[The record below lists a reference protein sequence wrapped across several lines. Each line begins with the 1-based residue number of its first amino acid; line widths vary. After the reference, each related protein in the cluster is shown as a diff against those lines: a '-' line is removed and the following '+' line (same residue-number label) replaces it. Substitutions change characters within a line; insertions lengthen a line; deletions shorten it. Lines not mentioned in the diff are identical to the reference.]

1 MTGIPVKEFGYNLS
15 GNSDMNKSGT
25 MEKSSNEFGSSF
37 TKMMSSNS
45 VTKSVEG
52 NQYKKNTQN
61 EKSFSKDSNSDTTES
76 LSANVRK
83 KDQLLN
89 DSSTKVSNNASK
101 KDVSAVNEEDMT
113 AEMIDET
120 EVLEKS
126 EEVIAMIAEQLGI
139 TKDEVCKAMESLGLT
154 MPDLLDAGKIPALM
168 VELSQETD
176 MLSFATN
183 EQLYQSLQNV
193 VAKVEELVSQM
204 KSNANL
210 SDEEW
215 NAVMNRI
222 QNSDFGTTLKDGDL
236 QKQSNLRTEQLL
248 EVTGDGEQLPED
260 GEGVKLMKEKQGMLV
275 NADDAKAVED
285 KVLNTASVVEAVSE
299 EGELTKSGKG
309 NLDIIAEEN
318 EEDLAQEEVLIKTS
332 EQGSSN
338 QSGTD
343 HSQNGNNMFQNVM
356 NPATAIE
363 EALGKTQ
370 IPVAQVDVEKI
381 IQQINDHLKIQI
393 KDGVTQMQMELHPA
407 SLGTVNL
414 QIASKNGAITAAFTA
429 QNEAVKQVLESQV
442 VVLRENLEQAG
453 VKVEAIEV
461 TVESHAFERNLQQQ
475 GQSGNGEEQTKKRST
490 RRINVNELSEEE
502 GLEDADLLTKKI
514 MEANGNTVDYT
525 A

>member
-1 MTGIPVKEFGYNLS
+1 MTSIPVKEFGYNLS
-15 GNSDMNKSGT
+15 GNSDLNKNGT
-25 MEKSSNEFGSSF
+25 IEKSSNEFGSSF

-45 VTKSVEG
+45 VAKSVEG
-52 NQYKKNTQN
+52 NQYRKNTQN
-61 EKSFSKDSNSDTTES
+61 EKSVSKDSNSDTREN
-76 LSANVRK
+76 LSTNVRK

-89 DSSTKVSNNASK
+89 DASTNVSNNASK
-101 KDVSAVNEEDMT
+101 KNVSAVNEEDMN
-113 AEMIDET
+113 AETIDET
-120 EVLEKS
+120 KVLEKS
-126 EEVIAMIAEQLGI
+126 DEVIAMIAEQLGI
-139 TKDEVCKAMESLGLT
+139 TKEEVCKAMESLGLT

-193 VAKVEELVSQM
+193 VAKVDELVGQM
-204 KSNANL
+204 KSDANL

-236 QKQSNLRTEQLL
+236 QKQSSLRTEQLP
-248 EVTGDGEQLPED
+248 EVMEEGDPLPED
-260 GEGVKLMKEKQGMLV
+260 SEGIKLMKEKQGMLV
-275 NADDAKAVED
+275 NVDDAKVTEDNTLNSANAVEEVSGD
-285 KVLNTASVVEAVSE
+285 GEMTKPGNATLEVSVE
-299 EGELTKSGKG
+299 EEP
-309 NLDIIAEEN
+309 
-318 EEDLAQEEVLIKTS
+318 AQDAIMKTS
-332 EQGSSN
+332 EQGSSK

-356 NPATAIE
+356 NPTTAIE

-370 IPVAQVDVEKI
+370 IPVSQVDVEKI

-414 QIASKNGAITAAFTA
+414 QIASKNRVITAAFTA
-429 QNEAVKQVLESQV
+429 QNETVKQALESQV

-475 GQSGNGEEQTKKRST
+475 GQSGNGEEQSKKRST

-502 GLEDADLLTKKI
+502 GLEEADLLTKKI

>member
-15 GNSDMNKSGT
+15 GNSDINKNGA
-25 MEKSSNEFGSSF
+25 MDKSSSEFGSSF

-45 VTKSVEG
+45 VTKTVEG
-52 NQYKKNTQN
+52 NQYRKNTQN
-61 EKSFSKDSNSDTTES
+61 EKAVSKDSNSDTREN
-76 LSANVRK
+76 LSKNVRK

-89 DSSTKVSNNASK
+89 DTSTNVSNNASK
-101 KDVSAVNEEDMT
+101 KNVSAVNEEDMN
-113 AEMIDET
+113 AETIDET
-120 EVLEKS
+120 KVLEKS
-126 EEVIAMIAEQLGI
+126 DEVIAMIAEQLGM
-139 TKDEVCKAMESLGLT
+139 TKEEVCKAMESLGLT

-193 VAKVEELVSQM
+193 VTKVEELVSQM
-204 KSNANL
+204 KGEANL

-222 QNSDFGTTLKDGDL
+222 QNGDFGTTLKDGDL
-236 QKQSNLRTEQLL
+236 QKQLNPLTEQLS
-248 EVTGDGEQLPED
+248 EVIGEEKQFSED
-260 GEGVKLMKEKQGMLV
+260 SEDIKLIKAKQGMLV
-275 NADDAKAVED
+275 NVDDVKAEDD
-285 KVLNTASVVEAVSE
+285 KVSDPANVVEVVSE
-299 EGELTKSGKG
+299 EGELTKSVKG
-309 NLDIIAEEN
+309 NLDIIAEGNVDDQAQN
-318 EEDLAQEEVLIKTS
+318 EVAIKTS

-370 IPVAQVDVEKI
+370 IPVSQVDVEKI

-414 QIASKNGAITAAFTA
+414 QIASKNGVITAAFTA
-429 QNEAVKQVLESQV
+429 QNEAVKQALESQV

-502 GLEDADLLTKKI
+502 GLEEADLLTKKI